1 MFGSGATTGL
11 RQTTT
16 TMPHLVI
23 PKVLIAVNTTWC
35 VAARGIEGNGVRVAF
50 ALLPVFGTTSRVTRS
65 AFVWFGNPFDKSLVY
80 NPRTLVAFKL

>member
-1 MFGSGATTGL
+1 MGRRLTGLWIALPMFGSGATTGL

-65 AFVWFGNPFDKSLVY
+65 AFVWFRKSV
-80 NPRTLVAFKL
+80 R